1 MSMGCLALR
10 TKANTHTHMLS
21 QGQVG
26 QLLMADHNGFKSPLY
41 SVLGTQT
48 TGLTALDNSLTSQV
62 RGP

>member
-1 MSMGCLALR
+1 
-10 TKANTHTHMLS
+10 MLS

-26 QLLMADHNGFKSPLY
+26 QLLMADHNGFKRPLY
-41 SVLGTQT
+41 SALGTQT